1 MNFNPRNPA
10 AMAAIAAVILLI
22 AGPGYWF
29 FNETR
34 KDAQRK
40 EVAQVVSA
48 SSKSLGLAISMR
60 GAEGELAQLDAIGK
74 ETDAQLAALKGLPKR
89 YEPPVVEAAEQYVV
103 DAQRI
108 VKRQANL
115 VRVRATTATA
125 QNALMQHMGRA
136 ESRSDE
142 WIREAVALR
151 KKLEGEF
158 FEYRAAATAFA
169 SALEAMPAS
178 RRLAGETVMGAS
190 FYDEA
195 ALGKLRTRAAEDA
208 KIATEELAA
217 LKRLPPPR

>member
-10 AMAAIAAVILLI
+10 AMAIVAAVVLLI
-22 AGPGYWF
+22 AGPGYWM
-29 FNETR
+29 FNESR
-34 KDAQRK
+34 KETQRK

-48 SSKSLGLAISMR
+48 ASRSLGLAISMR
-60 GAEGELAQLDAIGK
+60 GAEGELAQLEAISKDA
-74 ETDAQLAALKGLPKR
+74 DAQLASLKAITKR
-89 YEPPVVEAAEQYVV
+89 YEPPIVDAAEQYVT

-108 VKRQANL
+108 VRRQAAL
-115 VRVRATTATA
+115 LRVRSTTATA
-125 QNALMQHMGRA
+125 QNALMAHMGRA
-136 ESRSDE
+136 ESRSDD

-158 FEYRAAATAFA
+158 FEYRAAAVAFA

-190 FYDEA
+190 FYDEV
-195 ALGKLRTRAAEDA
+195 ALGKLQARAAQDA

>member
-1 MNFNPRNPA
+1 MKFNPRNPA
-10 AMAAIAAVILLI
+10 AMAGLAAVILLV

-29 FNETR
+29 FNEAR
-34 KDAQRK
+34 KDSQRK

-48 SSKSLGLAISMR
+48 ASRSLGLAMSMR
-60 GAEGELAQLDAIGK
+60 GAEGELAQLDTISK
-74 ETDAQLAALKGLPKR
+74 ETDAQLGSLKALPKR
-89 YEPPVVEAAEQYVV
+89 YEPKVVDAAEQYVV

-108 VKRQANL
+108 IRRQAVL
-115 VRVRATTATA
+115 LRVRATTAAA
-125 QNALMQHMGRA
+125 QNALMAHMGRA

-158 FEYRAAATAFA
+158 FEYRAAAAAFA
-169 SALEAMPAS
+169 SALDAMPAS

-195 ALGKLRTRAAEDA
+195 ALGKLQARAAEDA
-208 KIATEELAA
+208 KVATEELAA